1 MPLNYVTIACQSSLA
16 LGSGWFSWLRDDVIG
31 LLRVHDKKG
40 ATVKLRHSLC
50 SCLGTLRRSI

>member
-31 LLRVHDKKG
+31 LLRVDDKKG

-50 SCLGTLRRSI
+50 CCLGTLGRSI